1 MVKKSV
7 YADNAATTRISKSA
21 LDAMMPYLTDEFG
34 NASAVYGYGRR
45 ARRAVETAREKI
57 ALTLGCSPCE
67 IYFTS
72 GGTESDNW
80 ALTGVFRKLS
90 EQGKNHIIT
99 TAAEHHAVLHTC
111 EMLKKYGAE
120 ITYLPVNPGGRINPD
135 DISAAITDRTALVS
149 VMYAN
154 NETGVIQPVNEAGQI
169 CSERGVLFHTDAV
182 QAVPYMKISVHEQ
195 NIDLLS
201 VSSHKL
207 HGPKGIGALYIR
219 EGTDIAPFI
228 YGGEQENRM
237 RAGTENTASAA
248 GFGQA
253 VADLYP
259 DFSER
264 NEYIKSLRDRLM
276 NSLLKTEGIYING
289 DTDNMLPGHCSISVK
304 NFDAEQL
311 LLMMDLKGICASA
324 GSACTSGDPG
334 QSHVLKAMGL
344 KPEYIRGALR
354 FSLDQ
359 YNTAEDVDYIS
370 ETLTEIIRK
379 LKQR

>member
-57 ALTLGCSPCE
+57 ALTLGCSPSE

-90 EQGKNHIIT
+90 EQGRNHIIT

-120 ITYLPVNPGGRINPD
+120 ITYLPVSSDGRINPD

-154 NETGVIQPVNEAGQI
+154 NETGVIQPVTEAGKI

-182 QAVPYMKISVHEQ
+182 QAVPYMKINVHEQ
-195 NIDLLS
+195 NTDLLS

-207 HGPKGIGALYIR
+207 HGPKGIGALYIK
-219 EGTDIAPFI
+219 EGTDIAPLV

-237 RAGTENTASAA
+237 RAGTENTASAV

-253 VADLYP
+253 MADLFP
-259 DFSER
+259 DLSER
-264 NEYIKSLRDRLM
+264 CKYIKSLRDRLM
-276 NSLLKTEGIYING
+276 RSLLKTEGIYING
-289 DTDNMLPGHCSISVK
+289 DTENMLPGHCSISVK
-304 NFDAEQL
+304 DFDAEQL

-359 YNTAEDVDYIS
+359 YNTAEDVDYIA
-370 ETLTEIIRK
+370 ETLTEIISK